1 MKCHIL
7 RKEEKQ
13 LKNWVMKSIAV
24 VACSA
29 LMVPAASAFA
39 EAPQNPAQV
48 TSMLASKK
56 QQAVKQVKMQTGGN
70 EWISTDTII
79 VKHSGLAKTVHSK
92 IGSKVIRSIPSLG
105 YDVIQLKKGQSFT
118 EAVAYYAKQ
127 KGVKSVSPS
136 YKYQSFSN
144 AADPNK
150 KDMYHLNL
158 LQIDKALA
166 LAGNHEVKVAV
177 IDSGV
182 DYKHPDL
189 QTQVVPP
196 HNAAAPANSTFP
208 DPHGT
213 HVAGIIGATKD
224 NGIGGHGV
232 FPNAKILPIDVFNG
246 KQTANDFVIA
256 QGILYAIEQKA
267 DVINMSLGGYGAS
280 PLMEDAVKK
289 ALDKGITIVAAAGNE
304 STDYYS
310 FPASFEGVISVG
322 STNERNQLSSF
333 SNYGP
338 SVDLVAPGE
347 DIFSTVYD
355 GKKGS
360 SFATFSGTS
369 MASPVVAGVAALLK
383 SKHPDLKPHE
393 IEAILEITAK
403 DLGDRGY
410 DLTYG
415 HGLVDP
421 VKALH
426 YDLNN
431 LPKRYS
437 ETKEERLNN
446 ATELNKNIVNIEK
459 GQFKLPDEKQWY
471 KVDLD
476 ADEYAQL
483 SLEGASNY
491 DYAFDLYFY
500 PAGYKGEVEPI
511 KVNDV
516 RAGKQEGYLYKAE
529 QAGTL
534 LIGVKDHN
542 GGYSLRGAS
551 NYVFTAQTTNEL
563 PIDSLDMDNAHHIQ
577 QFPFSTAGLNYT
589 LLSADQQG
597 DEDYFTFSVAEPT
610 TLKFDLTGIPGVN
623 AAMEVYLKED
633 YLANASTQQ
642 IEDEHWPEDEGQLAF
657 PLQSSSSATS
667 DGSSLIFDAQPNEEY
682 VLKVSNS
689 SHSEF
694 LFELLL
700 FGGFD
705 NEELENGNESI
716 IPYTL
721 KGEVVHLPEDEDG
734 LPLAESNMED
744 GYSNADLATLNK
756 AKKRQQENK
765 FLSIFFSSDFGENI
779 EDVDLVMANAIPFDI
794 GDNQRAYFQT
804 EYDEDYFVLTA
815 PEDGIYG
822 FQVASGLNQNPA
834 GTIFEY
840 DEENHALLPISPLT
854 NDANLISLLYKIN
867 IDENDEK
874 TIALKGEKTYV
885 VKVGN
890 IGNRSIEPYTL
901 SSRKIADIPEDKIND
916 INEAT
921 TAQLIQP
928 GMNYQNHLIFN
939 DDSDFY
945 YYKHR
950 GEDTVLSLL
959 LSSVPFTNGQVKQIP
974 KELQFDL
981 KIAGSI
987 IEDTNGNMQIDDDE
1001 LATEISFGGGEN
1013 IFEILFGIS
1022 DASDINTSFVAKR
1035 NRGYFINVK
1044 GIDNGL
1050 VSLQPYTLT
1059 VFNHKTMDEDADS
1072 KLVNGVPTKPVKLT
1086 KNGDKWLATQY
1097 FNASVPFGDKDYFE
1111 FVNDRK
1117 RNVFFSLQTEK
1128 RLDGV
1133 IRIIDAYGRTVET
1146 LDMYGADDAEIGFV
1160 ELDKG
1165 TYYIEVSEVFG
1176 KASTKPYTL
1185 EVQ

>member
-39 EAPQNPAQV
+39 EAPQSPAQV

-105 YDVIQLKKGQSFT
+105 YDVIQLKKGQSLT

-189 QTQVVPP
+189 QTQIVPP

-393 IEAILEITAK
+393 IEAILEMTAK

-426 YDLNN
+426 FDLNN

-446 ATELNKNIVNIEK
+446 ATELEKNIVNIEK
-459 GQFKLPDEKQWY
+459 GQFKLPDEKKWY

-476 ADEYAQL
+476 AYEYAQL

-491 DYAFDLYFY
+491 DYPFDLYFY
-500 PAGYKGEVEPI
+500 PAGDKGEVEPI
-511 KVNDV
+511 KVNEV

-542 GGYSLRGAS
+542 GAYSLRGAS

-563 PIDSLDMDNAHHIQ
+563 PIDSLDIDNAHNIQ
-577 QFPFSTAGLNYT
+577 QFPFSTAGQNYT

-597 DEDYFTFSVAEPT
+597 DADYFTFSVTEPT
-610 TLKFDLTGIPGVN
+610 TLKFDLSGIPGVN
-623 AAMEVYLKED
+623 SSMEVFLKEE
-633 YLANASTQQ
+633 LAIAPTEQ
-642 IEDEHWPEDEGQLAF
+642 IDDEERYEDEWHEAF

-689 SHSEF
+689 SYSEF

-705 NEELENGNESI
+705 TEELENGNESI

-734 LPLAESNMED
+734 LPLSEPYMED
-744 GYSNADLATLNK
+744 SYTDADIEARYK
-756 AKKRQQENK
+756 AQKRQQENM
-765 FLSIFFSSDFGENI
+765 FFSMFLEDDFGENI
-779 EDVDLVMANAIPFDI
+779 EDVDSIMANAIPFDI
-794 GDNQRAYFQT
+794 GDSQRAYFQT
-804 EYDEDYFVLTA
+804 EDDEDYFVLTT

-822 FQVASGLNQNPA
+822 FHIASGMNQSPA

-840 DEENHALLPISPLT
+840 DEENHDLRPISDLT
-854 NDANLISLLYKIN
+854 NDVKLLSLLYDIN
-867 IDENDEK
+867 IDENDAK
-874 TIALKGEKTYV
+874 TIALKGDKTYV

-890 IGNRSIEPYTL
+890 FGGRSIEPYTL
-901 SSRKIADIPEDKIND
+901 SSRKMADIPDGKIND
-916 INEAT
+916 INEVEN
-921 TAQLIQP
+921 AQLIQP
-928 GMNYQNHLIFN
+928 GTNYQNHLIFN

-950 GEDTVLSLL
+950 GEDTILSLL
-959 LSSVPFTNGQVKQIP
+959 LSSVPFTNGQDRQTQKV
-974 KELQFDL
+974 LQLDL
-981 KIAGSI
+981 KLTGSI

-1001 LATEISFGGGEN
+1001 LATEISFGGGETLL
-1013 IFEILFGIS
+1013 EILFGIS
-1022 DASDINTSFVAKR
+1022 SASDINTSFVAKR
-1035 NRGYFINVK
+1035 NRGYFVNVK
-1044 GIDNGL
+1044 AIDTGL

-1072 KLVNGVPTKPVKLT
+1072 NLVNGVPTNPVKLT

-1111 FVNDRK
+1111 FANDRK

-1128 RLDGV
+1128 GLDGV
-1133 IRIIDAYGRTVET
+1133 IRIIDANGRTVET
-1146 LDMYGADDAEIGFV
+1146 LDMYGAEDAEIGFV

>member
-105 YDVIQLKKGQSFT
+105 YDVIQLKKGQSLT

-136 YKYQSFSN
+136 YKYQSFSKVS
-144 AADPNK
+144 DPNK

-182 DYKHPDL
+182 DFKHPDL
-189 QTQVVPP
+189 QAQVLPP
-196 HNAAAPANSTFP
+196 YNAVTPANSITF
-208 DPHGT
+208 DAHGT
-213 HVAGIIGATKD
+213 HVAGIVGATKD
-224 NGIGGHGV
+224 NGVGGHGV

-246 KQTANDFVIA
+246 KQTTNDFVIA

-267 DVINMSLGGYGAS
+267 DIINMSLGGYGES
-280 PLMEDAVKK
+280 PLMEAAVKK

-369 MASPVVAGVAALLK
+369 MASPVVAGVVALLK

-393 IEAILEITAK
+393 IEAILELTAK

-426 YDLNN
+426 FDLNN

-446 ATELNKNIVNIEK
+446 ATELAKKIVNIEK
-459 GQFKLPDEKQWY
+459 GQFKLPDEKKWY

-483 SLEGASNY
+483 TLEGASNY

-500 PAGYKGEVEPI
+500 PAGHKGEVEPI

-534 LIGVKDHN
+534 LVGVKDHN
-542 GGYSLRGAS
+542 GAYSLRGAS

-563 PIDSLDMDNAHHIQ
+563 PIDTLDMDNALHIQ
-577 QFPFSTAGLNYT
+577 QFPFSTAGQNYT

-597 DEDYFTFSVAEPT
+597 DEDYFTFSVTEPT

-623 AAMEVYLKED
+623 TAMEVYLKED
-633 YLANASTQQ
+633 LANASTQQ
-642 IEDEHWPEDEGQLAF
+642 MDSVDWTEDEEQQAL

-689 SHSEF
+689 SYIEF

-700 FGGFD
+700 FSGFD
-705 NEELENGNESI
+705 IEELENGNESI

-734 LPLAESNMED
+734 LPLAEPNMED
-744 GYSNADLATLNK
+744 GYSNADLAALNK
-756 AKKRQQENK
+756 AKKRQQEK
-765 FLSIFFSSDFGENI
+765 KFFSIYFEDDFVENA
-779 EDVDLVMANAIPFDI
+779 EEVDVILANAIPFEI
-794 GDNQRAYFQT
+794 GDKQRAYFQT
-804 EYDEDYFVLTA
+804 EDDEDYFVLTA

-822 FQVASGLNQNPA
+822 FQVASGMDQIPA

-840 DEENHALLPISPLT
+840 DEENHALQPVSLLT
-854 NDANLISLLYKIN
+854 NDAKLISLFYDIKL
-867 IDENDEK
+867 EK
-874 TIALKGEKTYV
+874 TDAKTVALKGEKTYV

-890 IGNRSIEPYTL
+890 IGDRSIEPYTL
-901 SSRKIADIPEDKIND
+901 SSHKIADIPEDKIND

-921 TAQLIQP
+921 TAQLIQT

-950 GEDTVLSLL
+950 GEDTILSLL
-959 LSSVPFTNGQVKQIP
+959 LSSVQNGQDSQTP
-974 KELQFDL
+974 KVLQLDL
-981 KIAGSI
+981 KLTGSI

-1001 LATEISFGGGEN
+1001 FATEISFGAGETLL
-1013 IFEILFGIS
+1013 EILFGIS
-1022 DASDINTSFVAKR
+1022 SASNINTSFVAKR

-1044 GIDNGL
+1044 AIDTGL

-1059 VFNHKTMDEDADS
+1059 VFNHRTMDEDADS
-1072 KLVNGVPTKPVKLT
+1072 KLVNGVPTNPVKLT

-1111 FVNDRK
+1111 FVNDSK
-1117 RNVFFSLQTEK
+1117 RHVFFSLQTEK
-1128 RLDGV
+1128 GLDGV
-1133 IRIIDAYGRTVET
+1133 IRIIDANGKTVET
-1146 LDMYGADDAEIGFV
+1146 LDMYGAEDAEIGLV

-1165 TYYIEVSEVFG
+1165 TYYIEVSEAHG
-1176 KASTKPYTL
+1176 KASTQPYTL

>member
-1 MKCHIL
+1 
-7 RKEEKQ
+7 
-13 LKNWVMKSIAV
+13 MKSIAV
-24 VACSA
+24 VACTA

-39 EAPQNPAQV
+39 EAPQNPALV
-48 TSMLASKK
+48 STMLASNK
-56 QQAVKQVKMQTGGN
+56 QQAVKQVKMHTGGN

-105 YDVIQLKKGQSFT
+105 YDVIQLKKGQSLT
-118 EAVAYYAKQ
+118 EAVAYYAQQ

-136 YKYQSFSN
+136 YKYQSFRTV
-144 AADPNK
+144 ADPNK

-158 LQIDKALA
+158 LQIDNALA

-182 DYKHPDL
+182 DFRHPDL
-189 QTQVVPP
+189 QAQVLPP
-196 HNAAAPANSTFP
+196 YNAVTPANSITF
-208 DPHGT
+208 DAHGT

-224 NGIGGHGV
+224 NGVGGHGV

-246 KQTANDFVIA
+246 KQTTNDFVIA

-267 DVINMSLGGYGAS
+267 DIINMSLGGYGES
-280 PLMEDAVKK
+280 PLMEAAVKK
-289 ALDKGITIVAAAGNE
+289 ALDNGITIVAAAGNE

-369 MASPVVAGVAALLK
+369 MASPVVAGVVALLK

-393 IEAILEITAK
+393 IEAILELTAK

-426 YDLNN
+426 FDLNN

-446 ATELNKNIVNIEK
+446 AIELNKNIVNIEK
-459 GQFKLPDEKQWY
+459 GQFKLPDEKKWY

-491 DYAFDLYFY
+491 DYAFDLFFY
-500 PAGYKGEVEPI
+500 PADHKGEVEPI

-542 GGYSLRGAS
+542 GAYSLRGNS
-551 NYVFTAQTTNEL
+551 NYVFTVQTTNEL

-577 QFPFSTAGLNYT
+577 QFPFSTAGQNYT

-597 DEDYFTFSVAEPT
+597 DEDYFTFSVTEPT
-610 TLKFDLTGIPGVN
+610 TLKFDLTSIPGVN
-623 AAMEVYLKED
+623 TAMEVYLKED
-633 YLANASTQQ
+633 LAASTEQ
-642 IEDEHWPEDEGQLAF
+642 IEDEGHEAS
-657 PLQSSSSATS
+657 PLQSSSSFKS
-667 DGSSLIFDAQPNEEY
+667 DGLSLIFDAQPNDEY

-689 SHSEF
+689 SFVKF
-694 LFELLL
+694 LLELLL
-700 FGGFD
+700 SSGFE
-705 NEELENGNESI
+705 NEELENDNESI

-734 LPLAESNMED
+734 LPLAEPNMED
-744 GYSNADLATLNK
+744 GYSNADLAALNK
-756 AKKRQQENK
+756 AKKRQQEK
-765 FLSIFFSSDFGENI
+765 KFFSIYFDGDFVENA
-779 EDVDLVMANAIPFDI
+779 EEVDVIMANAIPFEI
-794 GDNQRAYFQT
+794 GDKQKAYFQT
-804 EYDEDYFVLTA
+804 EDDEDYFVLTV

-822 FQVASGLNQNPA
+822 FQVASGMDQIPA

-840 DEENHALLPISPLT
+840 DEENHALQPVSLLT
-854 NDANLISLLYKIN
+854 NDAKLTALFYDIKLEK
-867 IDENDEK
+867 NDAK
-874 TIALKGEKTYV
+874 TVPLKGEKTYV
-885 VKVGN
+885 VKVVN
-890 IGNRSIEPYTL
+890 IGDRSIEPYSL
-901 SSRKIADIPEDKIND
+901 SSHKIADIPEDKIND

-921 TAQLIQP
+921 TAQLIQT

-950 GEDTVLSLL
+950 GEDTILSLL
-959 LSSVPFTNGQVKQIP
+959 LSSIPFTNGQDSQTP
-974 KELQFDL
+974 KVLQLDL
-981 KIAGSI
+981 KLTGSI

-1001 LATEISFGGGEN
+1001 FATEISFGAGETL
-1013 IFEILFGIS
+1013 FEILFGIS
-1022 DASDINTSFVAKR
+1022 SASNINTSFVAKR

-1044 GIDNGL
+1044 AIDTGL
-1050 VSLQPYTLT
+1050 VTLQPYTLT
-1059 VFNHKTMDEDADS
+1059 VFNHRTMDEDADS
-1072 KLVNGVPTKPVKLT
+1072 KLVNGVPTNPVKLT
-1086 KNGDKWLATQY
+1086 NSGDKWLATQY

-1117 RNVFFSLQTEK
+1117 RHVFFSLQTEK
-1128 RLDGV
+1128 GLDGV
-1133 IRIIDAYGRTVET
+1133 IRIIDANGKTVET
-1146 LDMYGADDAEIGFV
+1146 LDMYGAEDAEIGLV
-1160 ELDKG
+1160 ELGQG
-1165 TYYIEVSEVFG
+1165 TYYIEVSEAHG
-1176 KASTKPYTL
+1176 KASTQPYTL
-1185 EVQ
+1185 EVR